1 MTTRAVEVATRAP
14 RSSTPGPGVRAV
26 VQSWLQWRCCARA
39 RARFAFSKSLARQD
53 TCCSAGRRRG
63 QNRTAVQTYDQ
74 SWCVAITF
82 FPLQFPRQFPGRL
95 QAGPRVNAR
104 RTGGT
109 GRLSQGLGDERSAAR
124 ELSVRAAGARYSRAE
139 VAGCAWYRQGAPDF
153 VLCSSLVV
161 CLSNGFTVCA
171 LAVSRS
177 VVGGIDTTGCSKW
190 PQRISCAAR
199 RAGY

>member
-1 MTTRAVEVATRAP
+1 M
-14 RSSTPGPGVRAV
+14 
-26 VQSWLQWRCCARA
+26 
-39 RARFAFSKSLARQD
+39 
-53 TCCSAGRRRG
+53 
-63 QNRTAVQTYDQ
+63 QTYDQ

-153 VLCSSLVV
+153 VLCISLVL
-161 CLSNGFTVCA
+161 CLSKKRVHGVCIGRVAQCGGGYRYDGLFKVAAADLVRGAKSGLLTALFT
-171 LAVSRS
+171 LER
-177 VVGGIDTTGCSKW
+177 TN
-190 PQRISCAAR
+190 
-199 RAGY
+199 